1 MMSNTYLTAENV
13 DDLGRMTMALLAEL
27 WIVRDRVAVL
37 EELLVERGGLAAGEI
52 DDYVPNGA
60 FAARLEILR
69 DRMANAVVGAPIAA
83 EERSVDQ
90 ILARAGLTR
99 PQPATA

>member
-1 MMSNTYLTAENV
+1 MSKTYLTAENV

-37 EELLVERGGLAAGEI
+37 EQLLIDRGGLTADEV
-52 DDYVPNGA
+52 DDYVPTGA
-60 FAARLEILR
+60 FAVQLETLR

-83 EERSVDQ
+83 EERGVDQ

-99 PQPATA
+99 PHPVTA